1 MARKI
6 RDAELDSR
14 KARERL
20 KARGKPHWRAIERG
34 LHIGYRRLKGRA
46 GSWTAR
52 HYDGDRGYSTEVLG
66 IADDFSDAFKGG
78 KVDPKTCALLAAT
91 PADAILSFDQAV
103 AKARARKEERTH
115 VAAGGSGPFTVQNAV
130 ENYLVWYQA
139 NRKAFAD
146 ARRWANAFILP
157 AFGDVE
163 ASALTTAAIR
173 KWHENLAAQPARI
186 RTAKGEPQR
195 HRALA
200 AGDADAVRRR
210 RATANRILTLLR
222 AALNRSFR
230 DGLIPSDV
238 EWRRVQPFGKVD
250 AARVQHLSVTEA
262 KRLINGCPTLDF
274 KNLVQAALATGARYG
289 ELCRVRV
296 ADFNGDA
303 GTLAVRVS
311 KSGKARHIVLAD
323 EGIGFFREL
332 TLGRRGD
339 EVMLLRANG
348 TPWGKGGQ
356 SALMVAACERA
367 RITPRIGFH
376 GLRHTW
382 ASLAVMGNMPLVV
395 VARNLGHVDSKMVE
409 RVYGH
414 LTEGFIAKAV
424 REHAPAFGFK
434 PLRKNVR
441 QLGAR

>member
-20 KARGKPHWRAIERG
+20 KARGKPYWRSVERG

-66 IADDFSDAFKGG
+66 IADDFSDAFAGG

-91 PADAILSFDQAV
+91 PADAVLSFDQAV
-103 AKARARKEERTH
+103 SKARARKEERTH

-130 ENYLVWYQA
+130 ENYLAWYQA

-146 ARRWANAFILP
+146 ARRWTSAFILP
-157 AFGDVE
+157 ALGHIE
-163 ASALTTAAIR
+163 ASALTTTEIR

-200 AGDADAVRRR
+200 AGDADAIRRR
-210 RATANRILTLLR
+210 RATANRVLTLLR
-222 AALNRSFR
+222 AALNRAWR
-230 DGLIPSDV
+230 DGLVPSDAG
-238 EWRRVQPFGKVD
+238 WRRAQPFGKVD
-250 AARVQHLSVTEA
+250 AARVQHLSVAEA
-262 KRLINGCPTLDF
+262 KRLVNACSPLEFRT
-274 KNLVQAALATGARYG
+274 LVQAALATGARYG
-289 ELCRVRV
+289 ELCRLRV

-303 GTLAVRVS
+303 GTLAVHVS
-311 KSGKARHIVLAD
+311 KTGKPRHIVLAA
-323 EGIGFFREL
+323 EGISLFREL
-332 TLGRRGD
+332 TTGRSGG

-348 TPWGKGGQ
+348 TPWSKGAQGVPM
-356 SALMVAACERA
+356 LDACKNAKIE
-367 RITPRIGFH
+367 PRVSFH
-376 GLRHTW
+376 ILRHTW
-382 ASLAVMGNMPLVV
+382 ASLAVMAGMPLMV
-395 VARNLGHVDSKMVE
+395 VARNLGHVDTKMVE

-414 LTEGFIAKAV
+414 LTQTFIVRAV
-424 REHAPAFGFK
+424 REHAPSFGFK

-441 QLGAR
+441 EIGAR